1 YLRNAGSLSNEA
13 QRRLLES
20 LTDNHRLL
28 QQTFGNHDVAG
39 SVTHIVRTDEA
50 AFQAG
55 VKAAQKEFLR
65 TNYRLEDAIV
75 EVRPVREQ
83 TEVFGGV
90 DRVEFL
96 IGTKD
101 ATAFK
106 TPSKAAFV
114 AEKMYKLPKGS
125 YELEQVGN
133 GYFLKMSRHIREDSL
148 EVLDIRLN
156 TNNQAPVNWKNRW
169 IGWLRNPDDIRAPD
183 ASAVAKQATYGANA
197 VMNRMAEVAKSIG
210 ALGKNEL
217 DRLSTIMDEAKFK
230 KRTVIDPQTNQ
241 PVTVS
246 GVFYDTVADLEK
258 AYLKRGFSL
267 PTEKEVEAY
276 FSFRQLMDY
285 DHAVRNISVYRD
297 KARLGINQKSIGWI
311 SRDEAGKKTYKHSP
325 FFEGRVID
333 SLPTRSSEPFTIGW
347 YNGETGKVRFETSD
361 TLRYGREW
369 DEI

>member
-1 YLRNAGSLSNEA
+1 
-13 QRRLLES
+13 
-20 LTDNHRLL
+20 
-28 QQTFGNHDVAG
+28 
-39 SVTHIVRTDEA
+39 
-50 AFQAG
+50 
-55 VKAAQKEFLR
+55 
-65 TNYRLEDAIV
+65 
-75 EVRPVREQ
+75 
-83 TEVFGGV
+83 
-90 DRVEFL
+90 
-96 IGTKD
+96 
-101 ATAFK
+101 
-106 TPSKAAFV
+106 
-114 AEKMYKLPKGS
+114 
-125 YELEQVGN
+125 N

-241 PVTVS
+241 PVVVS

-297 KARLGINQKSIGWI
+297 KDRKSTRLNSSHVKI
-311 SRDEAGKKTYKHSP
+311 SYAVFCLKKKKYYPMELHT
-325 FFEGRVID
+325 
-333 SLPTRSSEPFTIGW
+333 SLMDIC
-347 YNGETGKVRFETSD
+347 
-361 TLRYGREW
+361 LM
-369 DEI
+369 